1 MLSSFSMVKLRSLLC
16 HYVLFYLHCHTLKL
30 LLYVS
35 LCHKSTQYVSLQR
48 QINHDG
54 KVFHI
59 MKVVRLQG
67 VIHIE
72 NKLQFLREL
81 RDWKQQDVAKALGVS
96 RSTYANY
103 ESGRRAPDLGILMN
117 LADIYGISLD
127 ELTGHKVKQSN
138 SPQLTSQALR
148 LLKSFNQLPLH
159 TQEWYIAHM
168 AFDVK
173 EKTYALGMQPAT
185 VAEKMD
191 IKK

>member
-1 MLSSFSMVKLRSLLC
+1 
-16 HYVLFYLHCHTLKL
+16 
-30 LLYVS
+30 
-35 LCHKSTQYVSLQR
+35 
-48 QINHDG
+48 
-54 KVFHI
+54 

-81 RDWKQQDVAKALGVS
+81 RDWKQQDVANELGVS

-103 ESGRRAPDLGILMN
+103 ESGRRAPDLSILMN

>member
-1 MLSSFSMVKLRSLLC
+1 M
-16 HYVLFYLHCHTLKL
+16 
-30 LLYVS
+30 
-35 LCHKSTQYVSLQR
+35 
-48 QINHDG
+48 
-54 KVFHI
+54 
-59 MKVVRLQG
+59 QG

-103 ESGRRAPDLGILMN
+103 ESGRRAPDLSILMN

-127 ELTGHKVKQSN
+127 ELTGHKV
-138 SPQLTSQALR
+138 
-148 LLKSFNQLPLH
+148 QLPLH

>member
-1 MLSSFSMVKLRSLLC
+1 
-16 HYVLFYLHCHTLKL
+16 
-30 LLYVS
+30 
-35 LCHKSTQYVSLQR
+35 
-48 QINHDG
+48 
-54 KVFHI
+54 

-81 RDWKQQDVAKALGVS
+81 RDWEQQDVANALGVS

-138 SPQLTSQALR
+138 SLQLTNQALR

>member
-1 MLSSFSMVKLRSLLC
+1 
-16 HYVLFYLHCHTLKL
+16 
-30 LLYVS
+30 
-35 LCHKSTQYVSLQR
+35 
-48 QINHDG
+48 
-54 KVFHI
+54 

-67 VIHIE
+67 VIHVE

-81 RDWKQQDVAKALGVS
+81 RDWKQQDVANALGVS

-103 ESGRRAPDLGILMN
+103 ESGRRAPDLSILMN

-138 SPQLTSQALR
+138 SPQLTNQALR
-148 LLKSFNQLPLH
+148 LLKNFNQLPLH

>member
-1 MLSSFSMVKLRSLLC
+1 M
-16 HYVLFYLHCHTLKL
+16 
-30 LLYVS
+30 
-35 LCHKSTQYVSLQR
+35 
-48 QINHDG
+48 
-54 KVFHI
+54 
-59 MKVVRLQG
+59 QG

-103 ESGRRAPDLGILMN
+103 ESGRRAPDLSILMN

-138 SPQLTSQALR
+138 GLQLTNQALR

-168 AFDVK
+168 SFDVK
-173 EKTYALGMQPAT
+173 
-185 VAEKMD
+185 
-191 IKK
+191 